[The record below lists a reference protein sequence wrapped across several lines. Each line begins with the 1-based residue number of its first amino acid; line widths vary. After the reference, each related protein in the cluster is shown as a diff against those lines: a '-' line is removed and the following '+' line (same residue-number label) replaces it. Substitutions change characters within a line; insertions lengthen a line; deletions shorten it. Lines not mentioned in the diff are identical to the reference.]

1 MAVGNQSDLSGKG
14 AGTAELHNSASS
26 LKSQFCY
33 LSVSVGIVQGWYTSV
48 DVRMNAGACAEHCTF
63 QENKVCMKAS
73 SGDCSPSVTAAWLV
87 LDAGSLPWHG
97 SSFHARGVKS
107 SHPFWQ
113 APQVFTS
120 YRFLCSCEY
129 SPLVSLSPKMQV

>member
-1 MAVGNQSDLSGKG
+1 MAAGNQGDLSGKG

-33 LSVSVGIVQGWYTSV
+33 FSVSVGIVQGWYTSV

-63 QENKVCMKAS
+63 QENKVCTKAS
-73 SGDCSPSVTAAWLV
+73 SGDCSLSVTAAWLV
-87 LDAGSLPWHG
+87 LDAGSLSWHG

-107 SHPFWQ
+107 RVILSGRPHKCSHLTGFC
-113 APQVFTS
+113 AAVST
-120 YRFLCSCEY
+120 
-129 SPLVSLSPKMQV
+129 PLLSH